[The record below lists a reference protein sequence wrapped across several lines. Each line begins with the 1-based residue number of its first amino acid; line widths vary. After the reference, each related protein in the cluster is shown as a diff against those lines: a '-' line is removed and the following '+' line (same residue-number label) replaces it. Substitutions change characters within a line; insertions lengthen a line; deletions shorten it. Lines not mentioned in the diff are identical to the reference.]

1 MIYNNLIYVGPKQ
14 DLPLLLYT
22 NWSSY
27 ADNTHFVN
35 NIFYVDGRVTY
46 DWGRSTR
53 NVFENNVFYGNHQ
66 GRPDDP
72 GAAMTSRL
80 S

>member
-1 MIYNNLIYVGPKQ
+1 MIYVGPKQ

-22 NWSSY
+22 NWGSY
-27 ADNTHFVN
+27 AQNTHFLN

-46 DWGRSTR
+46 DWGLSKR
-53 NVFENNVFYGNHQ
+53 NVFEHNVFFGNHV

-72 GAAMTSRL
+72 GTGSISPR